1 MGATWPFRTNL
12 LDLSFDRGKPAK
24 REIEKVIPHSNPSL
38 KAKGYFYTLSLDILK
53 IIWRNKIFDFFH
65 GSLLVSILFW
75 SDEAFGCS
83 KVLPRICINN
93 LVKEAAKTLQLIRWS
108 KSNSISFPS
117 ASIWEATWIIQMMS
131 CNR

>member
-38 KAKGYFYTLSLDILK
+38 KAKGCFYTLSLDIFEGTKFL
-53 IIWRNKIFDFFH
+53 IFFH